1 MHERKKNNGPKLGP
15 FYERF
20 VAISATLKQHL
31 PLCKNT
37 DLLVKHLVSIPAS
50 LHYHSS
56 SISY

>member
-20 VAISATLKQHL
+20 VAISATLKRHL
-31 PLCKNT
+31 PLRKNT
-37 DLLVKHLVSIPAS
+37 DLLVKHLVSIPPA